1 MLREVRGRGKGKGRD
16 GELKRVGGRERGKR
30 REGRVGGES
39 CALFPSS
46 FHFPVP
52 HLPDL
57 SAFPNCD
64 L

>member
-16 GELKRVGGRERGKR
+16 GEIKRVGGREGGREE
-30 REGRVGGES
+30 REGGGGES

-57 SAFPNCD
+57 SPFPNCD